1 MPVPD
6 NINPVKL
13 TDLADDLNIKPGIL
27 LTRLR
32 DEGITVMMFLRN
44 GIRQQWVLFR
54 DQQGEVHPD
63 SYPEDDEHFDT
74 IHCPIN
80 KQALDCLIDN
90 GLFEFHVHT
99 LDTGNESGEQVFCLK
114 KDGFSERGTAIRIK
128 NLYVSSRDAAALKSH
143 AIGLPTSTAT
153 TVNMPLIDK
162 VLAGKDGT
170 VGPDNLLEIVQK
182 GTESS
187 LTKPPAGPPDP
198 ADERDIPAIM
208 YSDVFANLDDVKR
221 LDREFDN
228 DQQPAA
234 DEEKAMVEQGADDF
248 RWGWPAMEEF
258 TGLSRDKIRY
268 RAGQLGFE
276 LKKEDPDDPNS
287 KPGLKICQLNKI
299 ANYKRS
305 KAVS

>member
-99 LDTGNESGEQVFCLK
+99 LDTGNESGEQVVCLK
-114 KDGFSERGTAIRIK
+114 KDGFSERKTAIRIK
-128 NLYVSSRDAAALKSH
+128 NLYVNSRDAAALKSH
-143 AIGLPTSTAT
+143 ASGLPTSTAT

-162 VLAGKDGT
+162 VLADKNST
-170 VGPDNLLEIVQK
+170 VGPDNLLE
-182 GTESS
+182 
-187 LTKPPAGPPDP
+187 
-198 ADERDIPAIM
+198 
-208 YSDVFANLDDVKR
+208 
-221 LDREFDN
+221 
-228 DQQPAA
+228 QPAA
-234 DEEKAMVEQGADDF
+234 DEEKTMVEQGADDF
-248 RWGWPAMEEF
+248 KWGWPEMVTF

-268 RAGQLGFE
+268 WAGKLGFE
-276 LKKEDPDDPNS
+276 LKKEDPDDRNS
-287 KPGLKICQLNKI
+287 KPGLMICQLNRI

-305 KAVS
+305 KTVS